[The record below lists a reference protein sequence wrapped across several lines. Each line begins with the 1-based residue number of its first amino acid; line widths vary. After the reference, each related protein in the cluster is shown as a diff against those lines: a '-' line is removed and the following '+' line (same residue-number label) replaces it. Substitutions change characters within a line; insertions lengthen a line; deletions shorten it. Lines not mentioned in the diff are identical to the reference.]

1 MGFGLGVLRLSPE
14 AFWRATPREIAA
26 AADGLT
32 RRHAAPKPLARA
44 ELAALIARFPDEEVS
59 HGRT

>member
-1 MGFGLGVLRLSPE
+1 MGFGLGVLRLAPH

-32 RRHAAPKPLARA
+32 RRRAGPTPLARA